1 MTAGTNRP
9 TGMFTRPLD
18 LREGEG
24 GGPLDLRAILSDDG
38 RTLSG
43 VPKQSMKDYV
53 VQKIATAIATGIL
66 DVGDAL
72 PSEREL
78 AAALSVSRETV
89 RGAILILSTKGILSV
104 AQGTRTV
111 VASAD
116 VGELAVHTA
125 RFRDISRYSLDD
137 VHEARLLIEDKVAR
151 AAATRIKPATLDT
164 LRKSIE
170 AQEAA
175 INDPVR
181 FLICDREFHTAIYRA
196 GGNAALA
203 DMAADLYSYLL
214 DHRRR
219 VVAKPSSIAT
229 SIADHRAI
237 LAGLEAG
244 DPEATARAF
253 AVHETRIY
261 TTTKQLLNH
270 SARRR

>member
-1 MTAGTNRP
+1 
-9 TGMFTRPLD
+9 LD
-18 LREGEG
+18 I
-24 GGPLDLRAILSDDG
+24 RAILRDDG
-38 RTLSG
+38 RTLNGG

-53 VQKIATAIATGIL
+53 VQRIATAIATGIL

-78 AAALSVSRETV
+78 AAAWSVSRETV

-116 VGELAVHTA
+116 VGELAVQSA

-151 AAATRIKPATLDT
+151 AAATRIKSATLDT
-164 LRKSIE
+164 LRKSMK

-175 INDPVR
+175 IDDPVR
-181 FLICDREFHTAIYRA
+181 FLICDREFHTVIYRA
-196 GGNAALA
+196 SGNAALA

-237 LAGLEAG
+237 LAGLEAN

-261 TTTKQLLNH
+261 STTRQLLKH

>member
-1 MTAGTNRP
+1 M
-9 TGMFTRPLD
+9 
-18 LREGEG
+18 
-24 GGPLDLRAILSDDG
+24 DLRAILTDDG
-38 RTLSG
+38 ATLNG
-43 VPKQSMKDYV
+43 VPKQSMKDFV
-53 VQKIATAIATGIL
+53 VRKIATLIATGIL
-66 DVGDAL
+66 DVGDPL
-72 PSEREL
+72 PGEREL

-104 AQGTRTV
+104 TQGTRTV
-111 VASAD
+111 VAATD
-116 VGELAVHTA
+116 VGELAVQSA
-125 RFRDISRYSLDD
+125 RYRDISGYSLDD
-137 VHEARLLIEDKVAR
+137 VHEARLLIEDQVAR
-151 AAATRIKPATLDT
+151 AAAGRIEASTLET

-175 INDPVR
+175 IDDPVR

-219 VVAKPSSIAT
+219 AVAQPSSIAT

-237 LAGLEAG
+237 LAGLEAH
-244 DPEATARAF
+244 DPDTAARAF

-261 TTTKQLLNH
+261 TTTKQLFMQ
-270 SARRR
+270 SAQKA